1 MSVLDSNTMGEITVV
16 PAAEGIIITTGQR
29 EGIIGE

>member
-1 MSVLDSNTMGEITVV
+1 MGEITVV